1 MRPRFCTL
9 SDPPCPRVC
18 RSAWARRV
26 RQSATRIRLGRLCPS
41 YEQEHDREQRVDQQS
56 LKGKVG
62 VVTGGSNGIGAATV
76 RLLAA
81 EGATVYVGYNKGR
94 DRAEQLIAGLPGSG
108 HAPIHIVLEDSASIR
123 AAAKTVD
130 DAHHK
135 ADIVVNSAGFTK
147 PVPHGDL
154 DALSDELIDALMIA
168 NVRGPFAMIRA
179 FAPLLKASR
188 DGVVI
193 NVSSISGFT
202 GSGSSVAYCA
212 AKGALDT
219 MTMAL
224 GRALGPD
231 IRVLCV
237 SPGAVNTD
245 FVAGRG
251 LPQLEKIAQA
261 TPLKTVVEPDHVARA
276 ILAGATLLTVTTG
289 AIIVVDGGRF
299 LN

>member
-1 MRPRFCTL
+1 
-9 SDPPCPRVC
+9 V
-18 RSAWARRV
+18 
-26 RQSATRIRLGRLCPS
+26 
-41 YEQEHDREQRVDQQS
+41 EQQS
-56 LKGKVG
+56 LAGKIA
-62 VVTGGSNGIGAATV
+62 VVTGGSSGIGAAAV
-76 RLLAA
+76 RLFAA
-81 EGATVYVGYNKGR
+81 EGAAVYVGYNKGL
-94 DRAEQLIAGLPGSG
+94 DRAEKLIGELPGSG
-108 HAPIHIVLEDSASIR
+108 HAPIRIVLEDSATIR
-123 AAAKTVD
+123 AAAKTVG
-130 DAHHK
+130 DAHGR

-154 DALSDELIDALMIA
+154 DTLSDELIDQLMVA
-168 NVRGPFAMIRA
+168 NVRAPFAMVRA
-179 FAPLLKASR
+179 FAPLLRAGR
-188 DGVVI
+188 DGTVI

-224 GRALGPD
+224 GRALGPE

-261 TPLKTVVEPDHVARA
+261 TPLKKIVQPEDVART
-276 ILAGATLLTVTTG
+276 ILACVTHLRVTTG
-289 AIIVVDGGRF
+289 AVVVCDGGRF

>member
-1 MRPRFCTL
+1 
-9 SDPPCPRVC
+9 
-18 RSAWARRV
+18 
-26 RQSATRIRLGRLCPS
+26 
-41 YEQEHDREQRVDQQS
+41 VDAHS
-56 LKGKVG
+56 LRGKVA

-81 EGATVYVGYNKGR
+81 EGATVYVGYNKGL
-94 DRAEQLIAGLPGSG
+94 DRAEKLIGALPGNG
-108 HAPIHIVLEDSASIR
+108 HKPVHIVLEDSGTIR
-123 AAAKTVD
+123 AAAKTVG
-130 DAHHK
+130 DAHGR
-135 ADIVVNSAGFTK
+135 ADIVVNSAGFTR

-154 DALSDELIDALMIA
+154 DALTDELMDSMMVA

-179 FAPLLKASR
+179 FAPLLRATR
-188 DGVVI
+188 DGIVV

-212 AKGALDT
+212 AKGALDN
-219 MTMAL
+219 MTRAL

-251 LPQLEKIAQA
+251 PDQLAKLAQA
-261 TPLKTVVEPDHVARA
+261 TPLKRIVEPDDVARA
-276 ILAGATLLTVTTG
+276 ILAAVTLLKVTTG
-289 AIIVVDGGRF
+289 AVVICDGGRF

>member
-1 MRPRFCTL
+1 
-9 SDPPCPRVC
+9 V
-18 RSAWARRV
+18 
-26 RQSATRIRLGRLCPS
+26 
-41 YEQEHDREQRVDQQS
+41 EQQS
-56 LKGKVG
+56 IKGKVA
-62 VVTGGSNGIGAATV
+62 VVTGGSSGIGATAV
-76 RLLAA
+76 RMLAA

-94 DRAEQLIAGLPGSG
+94 ERAEKLIGELPGSG
-108 HAPIHIVLEDSASIR
+108 HKSIRIVLEDSASMR
-123 AAAKTVD
+123 AAAKTVGE
-130 DAHHK
+130 AHSQV
-135 ADIVVNSAGFTK
+135 DVLVNSAGFTK

-154 DALSDELIDALMIA
+154 EALTDELIDALMIA

-179 FAPLLKASR
+179 FGPLLRASHNAT
-188 DGVVI
+188 VI

-212 AKGALDT
+212 AKAALDT
-219 MTMAL
+219 MTMSL

-251 LPQLEKIAQA
+251 PAQLDKIAQA
-261 TPLKTVVEPDHVARA
+261 TPLKKIVQPEDVARA
-276 ILAGATLLTVTTG
+276 ILACVTHLKVTTG
-289 AIIVVDGGRF
+289 AIIVCDGGRF

>member
-1 MRPRFCTL
+1 M
-9 SDPPCPRVC
+9 
-18 RSAWARRV
+18 
-26 RQSATRIRLGRLCPS
+26 
-41 YEQEHDREQRVDQQS
+41 EQQS
-56 LKGKVG
+56 LKGKIAI
-62 VVTGGSNGIGAATV
+62 VTGGSSGIGATTV
-76 RLLAA
+76 RMLAA

-94 DRAEQLIAGLPGSG
+94 ERAEKLTAELPGSG
-108 HAPIHIVLEDSASIR
+108 HQPIRIVLEDSGTMR
-123 AAAKTVD
+123 DAAKIVG
-130 DAHHK
+130 DAHGR
-135 ADIVVNSAGFTK
+135 ADILVNSAGFTQ

-154 DALSDELIDALMIA
+154 DALSDELIDALMVA

-188 DGVVI
+188 DGTVV
-193 NVSSISGFT
+193 NVSSVSGFT

-212 AKGALDT
+212 AKAALDT
-219 MTMAL
+219 MTMSL
-224 GRALGPD
+224 GRALGPE

-261 TPLKTVVEPDHVARA
+261 TPLKKIVQPDDVARA
-276 ILAGATLLTVTTG
+276 ILACVTHLKVTTG
-289 AIIVVDGGRF
+289 AIIVCDGGRF

>member
-1 MRPRFCTL
+1 
-9 SDPPCPRVC
+9 V
-18 RSAWARRV
+18 
-26 RQSATRIRLGRLCPS
+26 
-41 YEQEHDREQRVDQQS
+41 EQHS
-56 LKGKVG
+56 LKGKIA
-62 VVTGGSNGIGAATV
+62 VVTGGSSGIGAAAV
-76 RLLAA
+76 RLFAA

-94 DRAEQLIAGLPGSG
+94 DRAEKLIGELPGSG
-108 HAPIHIVLEDSASIR
+108 HRPIRIVLEDSVTIR
-123 AAAKTVD
+123 AAAKAVGDT
-130 DAHHK
+130 HGH

-154 DALSDELIDALMIA
+154 DALSDELIDSLMVA

-219 MTMAL
+219 MTKAL
-224 GRALGPD
+224 GRALGPE

-251 LPQLEKIAQA
+251 PAQLEKIAQA
-261 TPLKTVVEPDHVARA
+261 TPIKRVVEPDDVARA
-276 ILAGATLLTVTTG
+276 ILASVTLLKVSTG
-289 AIIVVDGGRF
+289 AIVVCDGGRF

>member
-1 MRPRFCTL
+1 M
-9 SDPPCPRVC
+9 
-18 RSAWARRV
+18 
-26 RQSATRIRLGRLCPS
+26 
-41 YEQEHDREQRVDQQS
+41 EQHS
-56 LKGKVG
+56 LNGKIA
-62 VVTGGSNGIGAATV
+62 VVTGGSSGIGAATV
-76 RLLAA
+76 RMLVA

-94 DRAEQLIAGLPGSG
+94 DRAEKLIGELPGSG
-108 HAPIHIVLEDSASIR
+108 HKPIRIVLEDSDSMG
-123 AAAKTVD
+123 AAAKTIGQAHSQVD
-130 DAHHK
+130 
-135 ADIVVNSAGFTK
+135 ILVNSAGFTK

-154 DALSDELIDALMIA
+154 EALTDDLIDALMVA
-168 NVRGPFAMIRA
+168 NVRAPFAMIRA

-188 DGVVI
+188 DGIVI

-212 AKGALDT
+212 AKAAMDT
-219 MTMAL
+219 MTMSL

-251 LPQLEKIAQA
+251 PAQLEKIAQA
-261 TPLKTVVEPDHVARA
+261 TPLKKIVQPEDVARA
-276 ILAGATLLTVTTG
+276 ILACVTHLKVTTG
-289 AIIVVDGGRF
+289 AIITCDGGRF

>member
-1 MRPRFCTL
+1 
-9 SDPPCPRVC
+9 V
-18 RSAWARRV
+18 
-26 RQSATRIRLGRLCPS
+26 
-41 YEQEHDREQRVDQQS
+41 EQQS
-56 LKGKVG
+56 LEGKIA
-62 VVTGGSNGIGAATV
+62 VVTGGSSGIGAAAA
-76 RLLAA
+76 RLFAA
-81 EGATVYVGYNKGR
+81 EGASVYVGYNKGL
-94 DRAEQLIAGLPGSG
+94 DRAEKLIRELAGSG
-108 HAPIHIVLEDSASIR
+108 HKAVRIVLEDSGTIR
-123 AAAKTVD
+123 AAAKVVG
-130 DAHHK
+130 DAHGR
-135 ADIVVNSAGFTK
+135 ADIVVNSAGFTR

-154 DALSDELIDALMIA
+154 DGLTDDLIDSLMVA
-168 NVRGPFAMIRA
+168 NVRGPFAVVRA

-188 DGVVI
+188 AGTVI

-212 AKGALDT
+212 AKAALDT

-224 GRALGPD
+224 GRALGPE

-261 TPLKTVVEPDHVARA
+261 TPLKKIVQPEDVARA
-276 ILAGATLLTVTTG
+276 ILACVTHLKVTTG
-289 AIIVVDGGRF
+289 AVVICDGGRF

>member
-1 MRPRFCTL
+1 M
-9 SDPPCPRVC
+9 
-18 RSAWARRV
+18 
-26 RQSATRIRLGRLCPS
+26 
-41 YEQEHDREQRVDQQS
+41 DQQS
-56 LKGKVG
+56 LKGKIAVI
-62 VVTGGSNGIGAATV
+62 TGGSSGIGAAAV

-81 EGATVYVGYNKGR
+81 EGATVYVGYNKGL
-94 DRAEQLIAGLPGSG
+94 DRAEKLIGELPGSG
-108 HAPIHIVLEDSASIR
+108 HAPIRIVLEDSATIR
-123 AAAKTVD
+123 AAAKTVG
-130 DAHHK
+130 DAHGR

-154 DALSDELIDALMIA
+154 DALSDELIDSLMVA
-168 NVRGPFAMIRA
+168 NVRGPFAIIRA
-179 FAPLLKASR
+179 FAPLLKKSG
-188 DGVVI
+188 DGTVI

-219 MTMAL
+219 MTKAL
-224 GRALGPD
+224 GRALGPE

-251 LPQLEKIAQA
+251 PAQLEKIAQA
-261 TPLKTVVEPDHVARA
+261 TPLKRIVEPDDVAQA
-276 ILAGATLLTVTTG
+276 ILACTTHLRTTTG
-289 AIIVVDGGRF
+289 AIVVCDGGRF